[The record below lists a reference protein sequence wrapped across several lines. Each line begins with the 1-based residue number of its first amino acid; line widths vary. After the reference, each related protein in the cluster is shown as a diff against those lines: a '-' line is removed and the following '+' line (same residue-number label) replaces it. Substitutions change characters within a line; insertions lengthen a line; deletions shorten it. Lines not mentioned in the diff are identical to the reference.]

1 MFLQFA
7 LPILEKYDN
16 TLKERNELDF
26 NDMINFATELISENK
41 PTYTYKYIIIDE
53 YQDIHFPDLS

>member
-1 MFLQFA
+1 M
-7 LPILEKYDN
+7 
-16 TLKERNELDF
+16 KERNELDF